1 MKHIPFLAK
10 SISTGN
16 TGFGARLSLLSLV
29 PLSARSYTIRC
40 YTQALTAF
48 LTNRVCFYL
57 ASLYIFLTSLTTVAQ
72 ELATGCSKP
81 GKTK

>member
-48 LTNRVCFYL
+48 
-57 ASLYIFLTSLTTVAQ
+57 
-72 ELATGCSKP
+72 
-81 GKTK
+81 